1 MSNECVRMN
10 PLLNLAKRR
19 ESYTFGGRAISA
31 ANAQYGIVTYWTDQ
45 LNSAAV
51 GTTLYAI

>member
-1 MSNECVRMN
+1 MN